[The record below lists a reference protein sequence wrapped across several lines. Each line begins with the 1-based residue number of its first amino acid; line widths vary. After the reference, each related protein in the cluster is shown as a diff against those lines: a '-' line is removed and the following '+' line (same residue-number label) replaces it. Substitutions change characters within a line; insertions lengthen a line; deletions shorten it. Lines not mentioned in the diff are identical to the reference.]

1 MTNLKKFQD
10 RLSSLV
16 NGWSPRQAAQQS
28 LLLET
33 YRAYGW
39 REVYKL
45 THLMLVDSSDR
56 APKMMSASQ
65 KVLEDSCWWQV

>member
-1 MTNLKKFQD
+1 MTSLKRFQD

-16 NGWSPRQAAQQS
+16 NARSARQAAQQS

-33 YRAYGW
+33 YQAYGW

-45 THLMLVDSSDR
+45 IHLMLVDS
-56 APKMMSASQ
+56 
-65 KVLEDSCWWQV
+65 